1 MRERLKGI
9 VSDCGAAF
17 ERRSD
22 RPELT
27 APAFQIYF
35 TQGGEAD
42 ASTSSESDLQETV
55 DFRVRDTL
63 A

>member
-22 RPELT
+22 RPELM

-42 ASTSSESDLQETV
+42 VSPDSECNLQETV
-55 DFRVRDTL
+55 DYRFRAAL